1 MSFMDQRAVEI
12 AVWGEGIRRLCGIKT
27 QRNEILLAAIATD
40 PNLRD
45 RHVRLISD
53 DDIDGVEGGDLRNG
67 GLNTGDGCSNIGGK
81 RRVAVRA
88 APIAR
93 PALCCGA
100 VLRDPWAEL
109 SWLAEGCACVDGLG
123 FVIDGD
129 GEHRFQCEIR
139 PQCAKHQVFGDIED
153 CAGAADEQRSDNRH
167 NGRCTDKDRDQ

>member
-81 RRVAVRA
+81 RREA
-88 APIAR
+88 ARCVQDVKDIGHSRDDISGGLIYNAR
-93 PALCCGA
+93 RSGLRLGA
-100 VLRDPWAEL
+100 FL
-109 SWLAEGCACVDGLG
+109 
-123 FVIDGD
+123 
-129 GEHRFQCEIR
+129 
-139 PQCAKHQVFGDIED
+139 
-153 CAGAADEQRSDNRH
+153 
-167 NGRCTDKDRDQ
+167 